1 MPHLK
6 LRLLGPPQVEL
17 DGAPCDLHS
26 HKALALLAYLA
37 VTNQPHSRAKLATL
51 FWPEQNESRAL
62 AYLRHTLWTMRKL
75 LGAALLDRDHEV
87 VRLDPQAD
95 LWLDV
100 TTFQTQ
106 LAAGNLAER
115 PSAAACIAALP
126 HLQAAVALY
135 RDDFLAGF
143 SLRDSALFDEWHF
156 FAREQ
161 LRQQLA
167 TALQQVVRGLA
178 AQDEQGAAIPYARRW
193 LALDP
198 LHEPAHQQLMQLYAA
213 SGQRAAAVRQY
224 RECRRI
230 LREEL
235 AVAPAAETQ
244 ALYQQIQTQP
254 PHAGKAQA
262 LPAHTVAAD
271 SSSPAPATAP
281 PHQDELRFV
290 TVLAAGLVEHA
301 DQHLA
306 TADEPPAPEHLAE
319 VVAQVWQLVA
329 AHCLPYGAQV
339 EGVMG
344 GTVLALFGVQRTH
357 EGDAEQALHAALA
370 IQRTTQQQGL
380 PLSLGLSC
388 GLVYIGTQS
397 TTATQKLVLG
407 SVVNLA
413 TRLQAQ
419 VAAEVTVASAPVYRQ
434 TRGMFRFQP
443 RTLHLV
449 GSGQPVTAYQ
459 MVGTVAQPRKMRG
472 IEGLRTTL
480 VGRQLELTTLQHLA
494 TQAGEGTGG
503 LAIISGEAGVGKS
516 RLIEEFH
523 RHLPPASS
531 GWLWLEGRCL
541 ELAQGTGYAPFIALF
556 QAYWGWDPA
565 EGEATWAQRII
576 THLAELAEDGH
587 LPAAQVAEVGAAL
600 GRLLGLHFGN
610 EWDTLLQ
617 QLDGQTVQLRMAG
630 ALADFFV
637 TLAHR
642 QPLILV
648 LEDLHWADTLS
659 LELINLLLAALPHH
673 AFLLLCLYR
682 PEAQRRAWQLGV
694 IAAQRCPGHFTQLAL
709 MPLTPTQSTLLIDNL
724 LAVDGQGLR
733 QSATLPGN
741 TTEHQPCALPTDLQQ
756 LILSKGQGNPLY
768 MEELIYALIA
778 SGLLT
783 RQPDGWVVAPQLSLT
798 TVPESLQSIIY
809 TRLDLLDAPWKQILQ
824 RAAVIGRTVGR
835 RLWQALLPQEWDLE
849 QAIGRLIEGAFLY
862 QERLYP
868 EEEYSF
874 RHVLVQEAIYQGLVQ
889 RQRRQLHRQVAAALE
904 QLAGVRLH
912 DQIDLLAYHWSRA
925 GEPPQAIH
933 YLLLAGDKA
942 QATLAYHEA
951 AAYYRRAVGFLKEQA
966 DPALT
971 ARTLLKLGN
980 SYHSLGEFRRARQ
993 AFDDCFALNQQALTP
1008 VVHAAPTTHTLRLAW
1023 GEPYSLDP
1031 IQTGNTSDMAVVQQ
1045 LFSPLVLLS
1054 PAFEIMPAVAQRWEV
1069 LQGGRRYI
1077 FHLRQDVYWSDGAP
1091 VTAHDYALT
1100 LRRILAPTAFD
1111 NMASLFY
1118 AIKQSE
1124 AYHTGRVTDSQ
1135 QVGIRVADDYTL
1147 IIELEQP
1154 ATYFLQSLTC
1164 AAAYPT
1170 PAHCFATHGDAW
1182 SAPDA
1187 LVVNGPF
1194 QLVEWQR
1201 GHRLILQRNPTYF
1214 GQATGNVERVELR
1227 FQLPI
1232 SQQVTGYVDGQLDLL
1247 WLNEM
1252 DAAAREPLR
1261 QRYSDQYRTA
1271 PRLNVLFAAFDAA
1284 QSPFT
1289 DGRVRQALGHAIDR
1303 EALVNTTLGGYEQ
1316 PAHGGFIPTG
1326 LPGHSPQIGLGFD
1339 PVQARRLLQAAG
1351 YADTAYF
1358 PTVRALA
1365 WQGMDA
1371 VCHGLSEQWRAHLGI
1386 TIAWQ
1391 ILDYPDFLRVRYEER
1406 PALFLFG
1413 WNCDYPDAGIFMDL
1427 FANADVTHWSNP
1439 EFHQL
1444 FAEAQHTPEP
1454 ARRLALLAQA
1464 DTLATTAAP
1473 ALPLYYERLQF
1484 LAKPHLRHYPM
1495 SPFSWWF
1502 WKDVIIE

>member
-17 DGAPCDLHS
+17 DGALCDLHS

-37 VTNQPHSRAKLATL
+37 VTNQPHRRAKLATL
-51 FWPEQNESRAL
+51 FWPEQGESRAL
-62 AYLRHTLWTMRKL
+62 AYLRHTLWTVRKL

-87 VRLDPQAD
+87 VRLDPQTD

-100 TTFQTQ
+100 TAFQTQ
-106 LAAGNLAER
+106 LAAGNLAET
-115 PSAAACIAALP
+115 PSAAACMAALP

-143 SLRDSALFDEWHF
+143 SLRDSELFDEWHF

-167 TALQQVVRGLA
+167 TALQQVVCGLA
-178 AQDEQGAAIPYARRW
+178 AQDEHGAAIPYARRW

-244 ALYQQIQTQP
+244 ALYQQIQTQSP
-254 PHAGKAQA
+254 PAGKAQV
-262 LPAHTVAAD
+262 LPAHTDAVG
-271 SSSPAPATAP
+271 SSPPSATMP

-290 TVLAAGLVEHA
+290 TVLAAGLVDHA

-306 TADEPPAPEHLAE
+306 TADEPPAPDLLAE

-329 AHCLPYGAQV
+329 AQCQSYGAQV

-370 IQRTTQQQGL
+370 IQRVAQQQGL

-388 GLVYIGTQS
+388 GLVYVGTH
-397 TTATQKLVLG
+397 TPTATQKLVLG

-419 VAAEVTVASAPVYRQ
+419 VAAGVTVASAPLYRQ
-434 TRGMFRFQP
+434 TRGMFRFQSC
-443 RTLHLV
+443 TLHLV
-449 GSGQPVTAYQ
+449 GSGQSVTAYQ
-459 MVGTVAQPRKMRG
+459 MVGSVAQPRKMRG
-472 IEGLRTTL
+472 IEGLHTTL

-494 TQAGEGTGG
+494 AQVGQGTGG

-523 RHLPPASS
+523 QRLPPAPA

-541 ELAQGTGYAPFIALF
+541 ELAQGSGYAPFIALL
-556 QAYWGWDPA
+556 QAYWGWHGA
-565 EGEATWAQRII
+565 EGEATWGQRII
-576 THLAELAEDGH
+576 SHLAELAEDGH

-610 EWDTLLQ
+610 GWDTLLQ
-617 QLDGQTVQLRMAG
+617 QVDGQTIPQRMAG
-630 ALADFFV
+630 ALANFFV

-659 LELINLLLAALPHH
+659 IELINLLLATLPDHAL
-673 AFLLLCLYR
+673 LLLCLYR

-709 MPLTPTQSTLLIDNL
+709 QPLTPPQSTLLIKNL
-724 LAVDGQGLR
+724 LTVDGQGSR
-733 QSATLPGN
+733 QSVTLRHHTSVP
-741 TTEHQPCALPTDLQQ
+741 QPSPLPTDLQQ
-756 LILSKGQGNPLY
+756 LILTKGQGNPLY
-768 MEELIYALIA
+768 IEELIYALIA
-778 SGLLT
+778 GGLLT
-783 RQPDGWVVAPQLSLT
+783 RQTTGWVVAPQLALNS
-798 TVPESLQSIIY
+798 VPESLQSIIY

-835 RLWQALLPQEWDLE
+835 RLWQALLPPEWDLE
-849 QAIGRLIEGAFLY
+849 QAIGRLIDGAFLY

-868 EEEYSF
+868 AEEYSF

-889 RQRRQLHRQVAAALE
+889 RQRRQLHRQVAEAIE
-904 QLAGVRLH
+904 QVAGARLH
-912 DQIDLLAYHWSRA
+912 DQVDLLAYHWSRA
-925 GEPPQAIH
+925 GEPAQAIH

-980 SYHSLGEFRRARQ
+980 SHHSLGEFRRARQ

-1008 VVHAAPTTHTLRLAW
+1008 VVHAAPTTQTLRLAW

-1054 PAFEIMPAVAQRWEV
+1054 PTFEIIPAVAQRWEV

-1124 AYHTGRVTDSQ
+1124 AYHTGRITDSQ

-1170 PAHCFATHGDAW
+1170 PAHRFATHGETWATP
-1182 SAPDA
+1182 AA
-1187 LVVNGPF
+1187 IVVNGPF
-1194 QLVEWQR
+1194 RLVEWQR
-1201 GHRLILQRNPTYF
+1201 GHALILQRNPTYF
-1214 GQATGNVERVELR
+1214 GQATGNVDRVELR

-1232 SQQVTGYVDGQLDLL
+1232 GQQVIDYAAGRLDLL
-1247 WLNEM
+1247 RLNELT
-1252 DAAAREPLR
+1252 AIAREPLR
-1261 QRYSDQYRTA
+1261 QQYPDQYRTA
-1271 PRLNVLFAAFDAA
+1271 PLLNVLFAAFDAT
-1284 QSPFT
+1284 QRPFT
-1289 DGRVRQALGHAIDR
+1289 DSRVRQAFVHAIER
-1303 EALVNTTLGGYEQ
+1303 ETLVNRALGGYEQ
-1316 PAHGGFIPTG
+1316 PAHGGFIPAG
-1326 LPGHSPQIGLGFD
+1326 LPGHSPQIGLDFD
-1339 PVQARRLLQAAG
+1339 PVQARSLLQAAG
-1351 YADTAYF
+1351 YAETTHF
-1358 PTVRALA
+1358 PTVTALA

-1371 VCHGLSEQWRAHLGI
+1371 VCQALSAQWHAHLGI

-1391 ILDYPDFLRVRYEER
+1391 ILDYPDFLRCRYEER

-1413 WNCDYPDAGIFMDL
+1413 WSCDYPDAGLFMDL
-1427 FANADVTHWSNP
+1427 FANADITRWSNA
-1439 EFHQL
+1439 EFLQL
-1444 FAEAQHTPEP
+1444 FAQAQHTLDP
-1454 ARRLALLAQA
+1454 AQRLARLAAA
-1464 DTLATTAAP
+1464 DEIAMRDAAV
-1473 ALPLYYERLQF
+1473 LPLYYERLQF
-1484 LAKPHLRHYPM
+1484 LLKPQIRQYPLA
-1495 SPFSWWF
+1495 PFRWWF
-1502 WKDVIIE
+1502 WQDVIIA